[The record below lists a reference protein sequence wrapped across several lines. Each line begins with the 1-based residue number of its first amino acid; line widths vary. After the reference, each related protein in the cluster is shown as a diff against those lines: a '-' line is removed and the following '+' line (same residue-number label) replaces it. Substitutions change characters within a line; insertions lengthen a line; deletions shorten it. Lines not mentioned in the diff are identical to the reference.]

1 MKYIYKREK
10 YKKKEKHNDANG
22 DEIGIEYSKEDDK
35 SVQVVV
41 FVRGAML
48 CSSIILF
55 GIVRIGDH
63 HVHIYNNNK

>member
-41 FVRGAML
+41 FM
-48 CSSIILF
+48 
-55 GIVRIGDH
+55 
-63 HVHIYNNNK
+63 K